1 MEFNQWCRF
10 IPLFGKTLILN
21 ILVFI
26 NSSNERDIIFNLV
39 KDNKESDFKSVIDE
53 IKPECMC
60 QYQRSNENK
69 QYNKYII
76 SNFEKNLFKFDKF
89 GKLNEKNTS
98 VEIFLCHHIK
108 EAEFS
113 IFYDVLISY
122 YLQDDKMTND
132 RFYTV
137 LYFLEYFRIKQNN
150 KLRNVLKTILYSL
163 AKSDY
168 KKHFNVDK
176 VSFNFSKQKY
186 FSHELF
192 KKISQ
197 EYFKILNFKTP
208 SKLSFF
214 IKEKETYMPNQYK
227 GLYTEDKKYILVINN
242 IIFYYSPIYD
252 EIIKYLNI
260 NSIIRS
266 LRKIVF
272 INSFIETNLRF
283 SYKLNKKIEFILYE
297 NSISSERYK
306 VAEIENVENLN
317 IIEEILNNLQYAS
330 RKSSI
335 KDFDSS
341 NTNISE
347 NKIKFYSKLFE
358 VDTPTNKIK
367 IFELL
372 NLQNKN
378 LEIKCFYDNYGNFLS
393 ILITL
398 KELYLKQFAF
408 KNTILEKNIKE
419 IVIQNSNINSN
430 FLTDILSINELESL
444 KISYNNI
451 YIEHDI
457 IIRNRS
463 IKYFGFKANNCDD
476 IPHFYK
482 LLGFL
487 TGLKKYHSSLATDSK
502 WYYDEKFGCTVPLKV
517 LKKLAQSEMGSE
529 VKLEENGERRRIAPL
544 LIDAS
549 ILAEIA

>member
-1 MEFNQWCRF
+1 MEFNQWCHF

-60 QYQRSNENK
+60 QYQRSSILEEEN
-69 QYNKYII
+69 
-76 SNFEKNLFKFDKF
+76 
-89 GKLNEKNTS
+89 LNEKNTS
-98 VEIFLCHHIK
+98 IEIFLCHHIK
-108 EAEFS
+108 EAEFL
-113 IFYDVLISY
+113 IFYDLLISY
-122 YLQDDKMTND
+122 YLQDDKMTIHK
-132 RFYTV
+132 FYTL

-163 AKSDY
+163 AKSDDI
-168 KKHFNVDK
+168 KHFKVDK
-176 VSFNFSKQKY
+176 VSFHFSKQEY

-214 IKEKETYMPNQYK
+214 IKEKEIYIPNQYK
-227 GLYTEDKKYILVINN
+227 GLYTEDKN
-242 IIFYYSPIYD
+242 
-252 EIIKYLNI
+252 E
-260 NSIIRS
+260 
-266 LRKIVF
+266 
-272 INSFIETNLRF
+272 E
-283 SYKLNKKIEFILYE
+283 
-297 NSISSERYK
+297 YK
-306 VAEIENVENLN
+306 VAEIENVANLN
-317 IIEEILNNLQYAS
+317 IIEEIMNNLQYAS

-419 IVIQNSNINSN
+419 IVIQNSNINCN

-502 WYYDEKFGCTVPLKV
+502 W
-517 LKKLAQSEMGSE
+517 
-529 VKLEENGERRRIAPL
+529 L
-544 LIDAS
+544 L
-549 ILAEIA
+549 